1 MIKSSL
7 FLVRLAAS
15 ACSIASLLLA
25 VTAAAPA
32 HAAMPL
38 PLRGAEPELLAAV
51 MVTLA
56 ALGMAV
62 ILQRRARV
70 VEERNRALE
79 SRLQAEREA
88 HAEAENALAGSHE
101 VLCRLVRQQESVRE
115 LERCRIAR
123 DLHDELGHR
132 LLSLRVELALQQA
145 AVRGT
150 LHGVHDKLTAAVG
163 NLDAT
168 IRTVRAIV
176 AGLRPMAQG
185 VTLRQAA
192 ERHLADFA
200 RLHGLD
206 YRFDAGPD
214 EDHTGRDRDIDGVLF
229 RVLQESLSNVA
240 HHAQATMVCVTLA
253 ESARE
258 VTLTVEDDG
267 IGLPPQ
273 AGRGSGLRGSGLDG
287 MRERAEAFGGT
298 LRIKAGR
305 RAGTVLCITLPTHRE
320 TVNA

>member
-7 FLVRLAAS
+7 FLVRRATKAL
-15 ACSIASLLLA
+15 SIASPLTA
-25 VTAAAPA
+25 IAAAAPA

-38 PLRGAEPELLAAV
+38 PLHGAEPELLAAV
-51 MVTLA
+51 MVSLA

-62 ILQRRARV
+62 ILQRRARAT
-70 VEERNRALE
+70 EERNRALE

-88 HAEAENALAGSHE
+88 HTEVENALAGSHE

-132 LLSLRVELALQQA
+132 LLSLRAELALLQA

-150 LHGVHDKLTAAVG
+150 SHGVHDKLSTVVE

-176 AGLRPMAQG
+176 AGLRPIAQG

-200 RLHGLD
+200 RLHGVD
-206 YRFDAGPD
+206 YRFDAGLD
-214 EDHTGRDRDIDGVLF
+214 EETGRDRDIDGVLF

-258 VTLTVEDDG
+258 VTLKVEDDG

-273 AGRGSGLRGSGLDG
+273 AGRGSGLEG
-287 MRERAEAFGGT
+287 MRERVEAFGGT
-298 LRIKAGR
+298 LRISAGR
-305 RAGTVLCITLPTHRE
+305 RAGTVLCVSLPTHRE
-320 TVNA
+320 TTPT